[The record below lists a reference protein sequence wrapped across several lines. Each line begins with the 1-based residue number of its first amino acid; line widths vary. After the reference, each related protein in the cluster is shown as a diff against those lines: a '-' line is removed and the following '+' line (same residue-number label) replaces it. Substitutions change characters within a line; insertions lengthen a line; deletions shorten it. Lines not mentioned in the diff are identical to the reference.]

1 MLDNVQFTVLKNGAT
16 VVTAAVADAES
27 VAVGIWVGVGGRHEK
42 PSLTGASYFLE
53 HMLFKG
59 TSTRSALQVTQA
71 IEGRG
76 GYLNAFTQEEST
88 CYYARLP
95 HEYLPQAFDVL
106 ADMYLNA
113 AIKEDDLNRER
124 DVILEEIKM
133 YQDQPQHVVQEK
145 LQEAL
150 FKGHALGMPLS
161 GDEKTLAKMNR
172 DTLLRYKAQ
181 AYLPSTTVFAFSGRL
196 DHEACVACV
205 ETALG
210 GVRKGRG
217 LDFKA
222 VDGAVGQDRYVL
234 VKKDI
239 AQVQAVVGFR
249 VFGRH
254 DDRRFALRVLNAIL
268 GENMSS
274 RLFQSVRERH
284 GLCYSIQSSFQ
295 LFEETGVFAIS
306 GGFDTQ
312 RAMAAL
318 KLTAQEIRRVL
329 DTKVSARELKRA
341 KDYLIGTFRLGLE
354 GTGNQMMYI
363 GESFLN
369 YGRMVRPEETLAGLQ
384 AVMAAD
390 VQRLAADVFDPSRM
404 TVSLVVPNAQ
414 PESQDDWL
422 GSLAAMV

>member
-124 DVILEEIKM
+124 DVILEELKM